1 MFKKMTISAATVLL
15 ATTAIPSVFA
25 EESTVTN
32 EDIDEVIDENVEDP
46 ESEENDEVIDEDE
59 LIFDLT
65 IEDAINYGMNS
76 SYSLLNLEYNIE
88 NIKSQLAGA
97 EDKHRELKF
106 DIRDLEREMDNLR
119 KYGSATFE
127 ARYQIQEALK
137 DMRDGLEDLEDAI
150 EGLKTSEIVTEY
162 TNQQTEELIPFQ
174 ITSSFLQ
181 IIMNEEQIELQKE
194 NLEVEK
200 QKVAN
205 MKEQYK
211 AGTVSRTDY
220 ERAAR
225 EVTRLNAQIKE
236 AEEKLQKELSV
247 FALDIGIIYH
257 DDLTLKAPSFGEV
270 NLVTQKIETKQ
281 LIEDSYAMKIA
292 EEKLTL
298 ERYNREQVYE
308 DDDANK
314 FDREQADIAV
324 ELALVELAETK
335 RDAERTITELYT
347 DISSQYYSIEDAER
361 ELQYAKADIS
371 DLKKR
376 YNIGVISKQDYE
388 LANMQLTQAEIG
400 LKLETYHYY
409 LLTKQ
414 ADLLEAGVILTN

>member
-1 MFKKMTISAATVLL
+1 M
-15 ATTAIPSVFA
+15 P
-25 EESTVTN
+25 VTN
-32 EDIDEVIDENVEDP
+32 EELDEVIDENVEEQ

-59 LIFDLT
+59 LIYDLT
-65 IEDAINYGMNS
+65 IEDAIDYGMHS
-76 SYSLLNLEYNIE
+76 SYSIINLEYNLE
-88 NIKSQLAGA
+88 NVKSQLAGT

-106 DIRDLEREMDNLR
+106 DIRDLERDMDNLR

-137 DMRDGLEDLEDAI
+137 DMRDGLEELEDAI

-162 TNQQTEELIPFQ
+162 TNKQTEEMIPFQ

-181 IIMNEEQIELQKE
+181 IIMSEEQIALQKE

-205 MKEQYK
+205 LKDEYK
-211 AGTVSRTDY
+211 VGTVSRTEY
-220 ERAAR
+220 ERATR
-225 EVTRLNAQIKE
+225 EITRLKAQIKE
-236 AEEKLQKELSV
+236 AEENLQKDLSV

-257 DDLTLKAPSFGEV
+257 DDLSLQAPQLGDLNLK
-270 NLVTQKIETKQ
+270 TQEKDSKE
-281 LIEDSYAMKIA
+281 LIENSYSIKMA
-292 EEKLTL
+292 EEKLAL
-298 ERYNREQVYE
+298 ERYNRDQVYE

-335 RDAERTITELYT
+335 RDSERAITELYT
-347 DISSQYYSIEDAER
+347 NISSQYYGIEDAER
-361 ELQYAKADIS
+361 ELQYAKTDVN

-376 YNIGVISKQDYE
+376 YDIGIISYQDYE
-388 LANMQLTQAEIG
+388 VARMQLAQAEIG

-414 ADLLEAGVILTN
+414 SDLLESGVILIN